1 MVDIKRVATEAI
13 IKRYIKDI
21 KSSPKRSIRNLV
33 DLGLSTAKGKF
44 KDSFLTAAQKMLEN
58 ENSKYYDLVVDN
70 LNNVDNETL
79 VTFGMN
85 VAYNGCTKGAA
96 TIRELEAKYNI
107 NIPWSVFLK
116 ISHNKF
122 EEYEEKYLDVIKE
135 GETLGIYTWFV
146 FVDKLTPD
154 ELSLAKNNENC
165 AFVYFISNQD
175 INDDLL
181 SELCNLHNV
190 MISIEYIEDEN
201 KNFRIMRENKLMYSM
216 HTTYDS
222 DIKDDIILDEID
234 ELQPIFT
241 IFFPSESASEEICEN
256 NYNFIIEA
264 KNSQKYQTVLW
275 EAFRDTSTIDEQL
288 SGDAVRAIFDET
300 GTLADS
306 SCNIFK
312 EKLLDIFKASF
323 SK

>member
-33 DLGLSTAKGKF
+33 DFGLSAAKGKF

-122 EEYEEKYLDVIKE
+122 EEYEDKYLDVIKE

-146 FVDKLTPD
+146 FVDKLTPE
-154 ELSLAKNNENC
+154 ELSLAKSNENC
-165 AFVYFISNQD
+165 AFLYFISNQD
-175 INDDLL
+175 INGDLL

-222 DIKDDIILDEID
+222 DIKDDIILDETD

-275 EAFRDTSTIDEQL
+275 EAFRDTSKIDEQL
-288 SGDAVRAIFDET
+288 SGDAVRAIFDES

>member
-21 KSSPKRSIRNLV
+21 KNSPKRSIRNLV

-44 KDSFLTAAQKMLEN
+44 KDSFLAAAQKMLEN

-122 EEYEEKYLDVIKE
+122 EEYEDKYLDVIKE

-146 FVDKLTPD
+146 FVDKLTPE

-175 INDDLL
+175 INGDLL

-216 HTTYDS
+216 HTAYDS

-275 EAFRDTSTIDEQL
+275 EAFRDTSKIDEQL

>member
-33 DLGLSTAKGKF
+33 DFGLSAAKGKF

-122 EEYEEKYLDVIKE
+122 EEYEDKYLDVIKE

-146 FVDKLTPD
+146 FVDKLTPE
-154 ELSLAKNNENC
+154 ELSLAKSNENC

-275 EAFRDTSTIDEQL
+275 EAFRDTSKIDEQL
-288 SGDAVRAIFDET
+288 SGDAVRAIFDES

>member
-33 DLGLSTAKGKF
+33 DFGLSAAKGKF

-146 FVDKLTPD
+146 FVDKLTPE

-275 EAFRDTSTIDEQL
+275 EAFRDTSKIDEQL
-288 SGDAVRAIFDET
+288 SGDAVRAIFDES